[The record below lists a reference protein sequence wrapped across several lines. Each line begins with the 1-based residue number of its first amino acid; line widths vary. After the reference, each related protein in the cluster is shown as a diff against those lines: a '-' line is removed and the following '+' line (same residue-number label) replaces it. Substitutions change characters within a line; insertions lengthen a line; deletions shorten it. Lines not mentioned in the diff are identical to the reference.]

1 MRIFMIFLII
11 AAAIA
16 TIFVLGRGIYI
27 MASGKDVTGE
37 KSNQMMW
44 YRVLFQGLTIALVV
58 AMAAMANKH
67 S

>member
-1 MRIFMIFLII
+1 MHVFMIFLII

-44 YRVLFQGLTIALVV
+44 YRVLFQGLTIALVL
-58 AMAAMANKH
+58 AMAGMAAKH
-67 S
+67 